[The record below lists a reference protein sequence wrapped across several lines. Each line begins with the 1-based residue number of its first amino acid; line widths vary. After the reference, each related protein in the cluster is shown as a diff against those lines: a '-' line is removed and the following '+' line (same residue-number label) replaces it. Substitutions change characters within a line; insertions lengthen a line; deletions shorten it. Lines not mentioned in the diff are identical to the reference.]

1 MKIITIDTG
10 TTNSRIYLIDSK
22 NNQIVD
28 VVKKNV
34 GVKNT
39 AINGSVDVLKNE
51 LSYGIE
57 EIVQR
62 NGCNYQDIYYIV
74 AAGMITSNLGLVEVP
89 HIASPCDIK
98 DFATASVVKVLP
110 EFFNIPCIFIP
121 GMKNSVA
128 ADTVLSFRE
137 ELNKLDVMRGEEVE
151 TIGLIKQ
158 LQLKGKG
165 IMVLPGSHT
174 KYVLVEDGVV
184 LSCLSTLSGEI
195 IYAVQK
201 DTILSSS
208 ITKDLVKITEKA
220 ALLEGFHSSET
231 NGLVRALYQVRLLQ
245 LFGKMDG
252 NQRAN
257 FLVGAVLASDIKA
270 LNKINGE
277 MNPDWIVVGGG
288 DPLRTSFVN
297 ILNHLNYCNVIE
309 ATDDQVKLSTILGAK
324 EIGNMKINNA
334 II

>member
-1 MKIITIDTG
+1 MKIITIDAG
-10 TTNSRIYLIDSK
+10 TTNSRIYLINNK
-22 NNQIVD
+22 NNKIID

-51 LSYGIE
+51 LSFGME
-57 EIVQR
+57 EIIQR
-62 NGCNYQDIYYIV
+62 NGCNVEDILYIV
-74 AAGMITSNLGLVEVP
+74 ATGMITSNLGLVEVP
-89 HIASPCDIK
+89 HIASPCDSK
-98 DFATASVVKVLP
+98 EFATASVVKILP
-110 EFFNIPCIFIP
+110 EFFHIPCIFIP
-121 GMKNSVA
+121 GMKNA
-128 ADTVLSFRE
+128 IPEDQLLGFRE

-165 IMVLPGSHT
+165 IMILPGSHT
-174 KYVLVEDGVV
+174 KYVLVEDGFL
-184 LSCLSTLSGEI
+184 LSCLSTLSGEML
-195 IYAVQK
+195 YAVQK

-208 ITKDLVKITEKA
+208 ITKDLIKIPEHD
-220 ALLEGFHSSET
+220 ALLEGFYSSET

-245 LFGKMDG
+245 LFEKMND

-270 LNKINGE
+270 LKKLEAE

-288 DPLRTSFVN
+288 DPLRTSFVT
-297 ILNHLNYCNVIE
+297 ILNHLHYSNVIE
-309 ATDDQVKLSTILGAK
+309 ASDEQVKLSTILGAK
-324 EIGNMKINNA
+324 EIANRKINNA